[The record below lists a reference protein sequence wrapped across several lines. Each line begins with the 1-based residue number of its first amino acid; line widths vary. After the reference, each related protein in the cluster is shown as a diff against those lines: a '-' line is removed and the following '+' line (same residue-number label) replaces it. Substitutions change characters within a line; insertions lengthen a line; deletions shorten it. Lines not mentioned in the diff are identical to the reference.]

1 MVFSS
6 MVFLG
11 IFLPVVGAV
20 YYLTPKK
27 FRNLWLFVASL
38 MFYGWGEPKY
48 ILIMLFSTVFDYV
61 NGRMIGYFD
70 GKGLHDRG
78 SKAMVVISCLGN
90 LGILGFFKYTDFVIR
105 SINDISGLGLSA
117 LQLALPIGISFY
129 TFQTMSYTIDVYRG
143 LVKPQK
149 NIISFGMYVCMFPQL
164 IAGPIVRYQDVAREV
179 DRRRE
184 SETLRQRGIY
194 RFMIGLGK
202 KVLLA
207 NQAGE
212 IYQQLQVF
220 SGAEL
225 TAPVAWLSA
234 IMYTF
239 QIYFDFSGYSDMAIG
254 LGMFFGFH
262 FPENFDH
269 PYESTSVTEFWR
281 RWHMTL
287 STWFREYLYIPL
299 GGNRRG
305 MGRQIFNLFVVW
317 ALTGLWHGADWNFLL
332 WGLYYFLLLLVEKL
346 FLLGWFQKHERGPK
360 ILRRIYTMLAVTCG
374 WVLFSHTDLSQA
386 LLWWK
391 SLFSFDGWKRG
402 LTDHLAS
409 SGYLWLHSLPFLVI
423 LILGCT
429 SLPKRWWKA
438 LIGPD
443 ERREGHLCRREILLT
458 VCLFVVSVIYLVSG
472 SYNPF
477 LYFRF

>member
-11 IFLPVVGAV
+11 IFLPIVALV
-20 YYLTPKK
+20 YYLLPRG

-38 MFYGWGEPKY
+38 VFYAWGEPRY
-48 ILIMLFSTVFDYV
+48 VLIMLFSTVFDYA
-61 NGRMIGYFD
+61 NGRLIGYFD
-70 GKGLHDRG
+70 SRG
-78 SKAMVVISCLGN
+78 SSDRWRKAVVAFSCVGN
-90 LGILGFFKYTDFVIR
+90 LGILFFFKYTDLVIR
-105 SINDISGLGLSA
+105 SIDQISGVGLSA
-117 LQLALPIGISFY
+117 LGLALPIGISFY

-149 NIISFGMYVCMFPQL
+149 NIISFGMYVCLFPQL
-164 IAGPIVRYQDVAREV
+164 IAGPIVRYKDVAREV
-179 DRRRE
+179 DRRWE

-194 RFMIGLGK
+194 RFVIGLSK

-212 IYQQLQVF
+212 IYQQLQEF
-220 SGAEL
+220 SGSDL

-234 IMYTF
+234 LMYTF

-269 PYESTSVTEFWR
+269 PYESASVTEFWR

-305 MGRQIFNLFVVW
+305 AIRQIVNLFIVW

-332 WGLYYFLLLLVEKL
+332 WGLYYFLLLMAEKL
-346 FLLGWFQKHERGPK
+346 FLLKALDKLQGKFRAVSH
-360 ILRRIYTMLAVTCG
+360 IYTMFFVISG
-374 WVLFSHTDLSQA
+374 WVLFSHTDLSEA
-386 LLWWK
+386 LCWWK
-391 SLFSFDGWKRG
+391 MLFSPAGWKTGLGRG
-402 LTDHLAS
+402 LAA
-409 SGYLWLHSLPFLVI
+409 SGYLWLHSLPFLLI
-423 LILGCT
+423 LTLGCT
-429 SLPKRWWKA
+429 ALPKRLWNSF
-438 LIGPD
+438 LGGE
-443 ERREGHLCRREILLT
+443 ERSYGHLKRSEIALSALLF
-458 VCLFVVSVIYLVSG
+458 LLSVIYLVSG